1 MSKLNICEKGSF
13 YICHRCLSFKCNSK
27 NDMTRHYQRITP
39 CMPNIITNDDN
50 IENNDYFYNKSIS
63 HRYVTEMNINFLSN
77 IHIKLIITNCNNM
90 YNVITYDLL
99 NSIVNNDTLKIIKN
113 DDNYNNYFNQ
123 FVNKE
128 NNEYKENKDNLNK
141 NTVKNKKYICDNCFT
156 KFTTLYTLTEHKTN
170 INICNKKKQLNL
182 VKENYKKIENISPD
196 NLIKKYIEETNN
208 NSHITQNIQN
218 NIQNQNVQNN
228 IQNIQNQN
236 INNKNINNQKNDN
249 NFYLNTR
256 DFLYERYDYSH
267 LNIHNV
273 NDKFFEYSNFLENLL
288 KNKANQNLY
297 FTNNGY
303 GIYYA
308 DNVLNKSQSELIV
321 SFIISKL
328 KSTLESII
336 NQFDETKQNEKRHLK
351 KYYNKLDGQYKINS
365 HYQNYDFDD
374 KYFYNT
380 EIKNRIRDKFISET
394 IRVYNVYLDDTK
406 TKFLESELS
415 KGNIHHNRMKIEG
428 YLTQKELNQDF
439 L

>member
-27 NDMTRHYQRITP
+27 NDMSRHYQRNNP
-39 CMPNIITNDDN
+39 CMSNIITNDDN
-50 IENNDYFYNKSIS
+50 IEDNDYFYNKSITQ
-63 HRYVTEMNINFLSN
+63 RYITEININFLSN
-77 IHIKLIITNCNNM
+77 IHIKVIITNCNNI
-90 YNVITYDLL
+90 YNIITFDLL
-99 NSIVNNDTLKIIKN
+99 NSIVNDDSLKMIKN
-113 DDNYNNYFNQ
+113 NNNYNYYFNELL
-123 FVNKE
+123 N
-128 NNEYKENKDNLNK
+128 KENKDNDNIKDNK
-141 NTVKNKKYICDNCFT
+141 YKCDNCLT
-156 KFTTLYTLTEHKTN
+156 EFTTLYRLNQHKKN
-170 INICNKKKQLNL
+170 INICNKKKELNALREKQKELELTPNSIL
-182 VKENYKKIENISPD
+182 VKKI
-196 NLIKKYIEETNN
+196 IEETNN

-218 NIQNQNVQNN
+218 NIQNQSIQNN

-256 DFLYERYDYSH
+256 DFLSERYDYSH

-273 NDKFFEYSNFLENLL
+273 NDKFFEYSNFLQNLL

-374 KYFYNT
+374 TYFYNT

-406 TKFLESELS
+406 TKFLEAELG
-415 KGNIHHNRMKIEG
+415 KGNIQHNKMKIEG
-428 YLTQKELNQDF
+428 YLNQKQLNQDF

>member
-27 NDMTRHYQRITP
+27 NDMTRHYQRITQ

-63 HRYVTEMNINFLSN
+63 HRYITEMNINFLSN
-77 IHIKLIITNCNNM
+77 IHIKLIITNCNNI

-113 DDNYNNYFNQ
+113 NDNYNNYFNQ

-182 VKENYKKIENISPD
+182 VKENYKKIENIPPD

-228 IQNIQNQN
+228 IQNIQNQY
-236 INNKNINNQKNDN
+236 NKNINNQKNDN

-406 TKFLESELS
+406 TKFLEAELS
-415 KGNIHHNRMKIEG
+415 KGNIHHNKMKIEG